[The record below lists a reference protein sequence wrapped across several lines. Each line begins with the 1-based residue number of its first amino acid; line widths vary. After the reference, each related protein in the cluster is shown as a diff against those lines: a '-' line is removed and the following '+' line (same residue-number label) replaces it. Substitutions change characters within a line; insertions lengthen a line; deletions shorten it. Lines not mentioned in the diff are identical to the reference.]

1 MAIGS
6 LAWRGVFLLALPFAL
21 SGCFFNHGENLPRAE
36 KALTYSSQNP
46 LQPDDFTLCR
56 DHGCATE
63 SKVSLSPA
71 EWAEITAPLRTPA
84 PDAATERAQIAE
96 AVSIFELAVGPKA
109 GTEGDVGGT
118 LTGFGEGGQQ
128 DCVDEAVTTT
138 RFLQMLEKE
147 GLLRHHEVSTP
158 VHRAWIPGE
167 ITHLTATV
175 IELEGERGRYAI
187 DSWFHGNGHV
197 AEVVGIEAW
206 LEGWEPPVW
215 RFRATS
221 ERSDLK
227 ELASDED
234 DHRHSGSR

>member
-6 LAWRGVFLLALPFAL
+6 QAWRRFFLLGLVFAL
-21 SGCFFNHGENLPRAE
+21 SGCFFNHGQNLPRAE
-36 KALTYSSQNP
+36 AALTYSAQNP

-56 DHGCATE
+56 DHGCSTE
-63 SKVSLSPA
+63 SKVSFSAA

-84 PDAATERAQIAE
+84 PDAATERARIAQ
-96 AVSIFELAVGPKA
+96 AVSPFELAAGPKA
-109 GTEGDVGGT
+109 GTDGDVGGT
-118 LTGFGEGGQQ
+118 LTGFGESGQQ

-138 RFLQMLEKE
+138 RFLLMLEKD
-147 GLLRHHEVSTP
+147 GLLRHHVVSTP

-197 AEVVGIEAW
+197 AEVVGIEPW

-215 RFRATS
+215 RFQATS

-234 DHRHSGSR
+234 DRLTSQSR

>member
-1 MAIGS
+1 MAIGL
-6 LAWRGVFLLALPFAL
+6 LAWRRFGVLALILLL
-21 SGCFFNHGENLPRAE
+21 SGCFFNHGRNLPRAE
-36 KALTYSSQNP
+36 AALTYSAQNP

-63 SKVSLSPA
+63 QRVSLSPG

-84 PDAATERAQIAE
+84 LDAAAERAWIAQ
-96 AVSIFELAVGPKA
+96 AAARFELAVGPKA
-109 GTEGDVGGT
+109 GTAGDVGGT
-118 LTGFGEGGQQ
+118 LTGVGEGGQQ

-138 RFLQMLEKE
+138 RFLLMLEKD

-175 IELEGERGRYAI
+175 VELEGNQGRYAI
-187 DSWFHGNGHV
+187 DTWFHGNGHV

-206 LEGWEPPVW
+206 LDGWEPPVW
-215 RFRATS
+215 RFRATG
-221 ERSDLK
+221 ERSDLRK
-227 ELASDED
+227 LASDED
-234 DHRHSGSR
+234 ERLTSQSR

>member
-1 MAIGS
+1 MANGMQ
-6 LAWRGVFLLALPFAL
+6 AWRLVCVLGLGLGL
-21 SGCFFNHGENLPRAE
+21 SGCLFNHGSNLPRAE
-36 KALTYSSQNP
+36 AALAYSAQNP

-63 SKVSLSPA
+63 RKVSLTPT
-71 EWAEITAPLRTPA
+71 EWAEITAPLRVA
-84 PDAATERAQIAE
+84 AADARSERAQVARS
-96 AVSIFELAVGPKA
+96 VSRFELAVGPKA
-109 GTEGDVGGT
+109 GTAGDVGGT

-138 RFLQMLEKE
+138 RFLLMLEKDR
-147 GLLRHHEVSTP
+147 LLRHHVVSTP

-175 IELEGERGRYAI
+175 VELEGGRGRYAI
-187 DSWFHGNGHV
+187 DSWFHGNGHL

-215 RFRATS
+215 RFRATN
-221 ERSDLK
+221 ERSDLQK
-227 ELASDED
+227 LASDGDE
-234 DHRHSGSR
+234 RLSSQSR